1 MNYSLNNLLKQ
12 KSFFISITFSF
23 VIIMFVYFNFFKFD
37 KLNNFH
43 NVFILSLVLFFVLF
57 SFLTFFIVN
66 RISFFYQ
73 NYKLKKTGQELQKKI
88 LLIFATIV
96 MTPTLLIAFFS
107 IFIFDTALSGWFNK
121 KISTAISQSVEVA
134 NQYLEEHQSAM
145 RGDILE
151 LVNIINSNSNNLS
164 SDKIKFNKFL
174 DKYTLSHNLSE
185 AVIIDSIGNV
195 LAFSQFVFEY
205 TYADIPADYYNLAN
219 KNEIIISKEENSN
232 KLRAFI
238 KLSQFVDAYLL
249 ITRFVDER
257 VLNAIESTSIA
268 ASDYQSIELKTLDIK
283 ISFIVIFILITI
295 ILLLSSLI
303 IGLSIANR
311 LLNPITLL
319 IKGAEE
325 VGGGNLDYKIP
336 KSILS
341 KININEIKALAV
353 SFNLMISDL
362 KSNRVDLEYANDQL
376 DKRRKFSE
384 SVLSG
389 VYSGVIGLN
398 KNLEINLPNITASN
412 LLGISIE
419 KDYGKPII
427 EIVPEFKNLIN
438 LMLSLNQNVV
448 EEKISIIRDDKVLNL
463 ITRLVVQKSE
473 NTIIGYVIT
482 FDDVTN
488 LIAAQKMAAW
498 SDVARRIAHE
508 IKNPLTPIR
517 LSSERLI
524 KKLNNDSHINK
535 ELFKNSLTMINKQ
548 VDDIDH
554 LVNEFSSFARMPS
567 PKLKVINLSEIIFDF
582 IQPLIPSFP
591 YVVFKLDQPKKNA
604 LIMGDEKQIR
614 QACGNLIKNSYEN
627 IFLNK
632 IENGEICILFEVKN
646 SFVIVSINDN
656 GTGISK
662 SHISEITEPYFTT
675 KEGGTGLGLAIT
687 KKIIEDHNGTFLIK
701 SIKKPRLTSV
711 VFKIPLKNKVGK

>member
-412 LLGISIE
+412 LLGISIA

-438 LMLSLNQNVV
+438 LMLSLKQNVV

-524 KKLNNDSHINK
+524 KKLNNDSDINK

>member
-412 LLGISIE
+412 LLGLSIE

-438 LMLSLNQNVV
+438 LMLSLKQNVV

-711 VFKIPLKNKVGK
+711 VFKIPLKK

>member
-174 DKYTLSHNLSE
+174 DKYTLNHNLSE

-438 LMLSLNQNVV
+438 LMLSLKQNVI

>member
-412 LLGISIE
+412 LLGISIA

-438 LMLSLNQNVV
+438 LMLSLKQNVV

-591 YVVFKLDQPKKNA
+591 NVAIKLDQPKKNT

>member
-57 SFLTFFIVN
+57 TFLTFSIVN
-66 RISFFYQ
+66 RIYFFYQ

-268 ASDYQSIELKTLDIK
+268 ASDYQTIELKTLDIK

-412 LLGISIE
+412 LLGISIA

-438 LMLSLNQNVV
+438 LMLSLKQNVV

-711 VFKIPLKNKVGK
+711 VFKIPLKK

>member
-412 LLGISIE
+412 LLGISIA

-438 LMLSLNQNVV
+438 LMLSLKQNVI

>member
-412 LLGISIE
+412 LLGISIA

-438 LMLSLNQNVV
+438 LMLSLKQNVV

-701 SIKKPRLTSV
+701 STKKPRLTSV
-711 VFKIPLKNKVGK
+711 VFKIPLKK

>member
-341 KININEIKALAV
+341 KININEIKALAE

-412 LLGISIE
+412 LLGISIA

-438 LMLSLNQNVV
+438 LMLSLKQNVV

-591 YVVFKLDQPKKNA
+591 DVVIKLDQPKKNA

-701 SIKKPRLTSV
+701 STKKPRLTSV

>member
-1 MNYSLNNLLKQ
+1 
-12 KSFFISITFSF
+12 
-23 VIIMFVYFNFFKFD
+23 MFVYFNFFKFD

-295 ILLLSSLI
+295 ILLLSSMI

-412 LLGISIE
+412 LLGISIA

-438 LMLSLNQNVV
+438 LMLSLKQNVV

>member
-412 LLGISIE
+412 LLGISIA

-438 LMLSLNQNVV
+438 LMLSLKQNVV

-473 NTIIGYVIT
+473 STIIGYVIT

-701 SIKKPRLTSV
+701 STKKPRLTSV
-711 VFKIPLKNKVGK
+711 VFKIPLKK

>member
-412 LLGISIE
+412 LLGISIA

-438 LMLSLNQNVV
+438 LMLSLKQNVV

>member
-438 LMLSLNQNVV
+438 LMLSLKQNVV
-448 EEKISIIRDDKVLNL
+448 EEKISIIRDDKILNL

-591 YVVFKLDQPKKNA
+591 NVAIKLDQPKKNT

-662 SHISEITEPYFTT
+662 SHISDITEPYFTT

>member
-73 NYKLKKTGQELQKKI
+73 NYRLKKTGQELQKKI

-121 KISTAISQSVEVA
+121 KISTAISQSVGVA

-174 DKYTLSHNLSE
+174 DKYTLNHNLSE

-412 LLGISIE
+412 LLGISIA

-438 LMLSLNQNVV
+438 LMLSLKQNVV

-646 SFVIVSINDN
+646 SFAIVSINDN

-701 SIKKPRLTSV
+701 STKKPRLTSV

>member
-174 DKYTLSHNLSE
+174 DKYTLNQNLSE

-412 LLGISIE
+412 LLGISIA

-438 LMLSLNQNVV
+438 LMLSLKQNVV

>member
-438 LMLSLNQNVV
+438 LMLSLKQNVV

-591 YVVFKLDQPKKNA
+591 NVAIKLDQPKKNT

-627 IFLNK
+627 ISFNN

>member
-341 KININEIKALAV
+341 KININEIKDLAV
-353 SFNLMISDL
+353 SFNQMISDL

-398 KNLEINLPNITASN
+398 KNFEINLPNITASN
-412 LLGISIE
+412 LLGISIA

-438 LMLSLNQNVV
+438 LMLSLKQNVV

-591 YVVFKLDQPKKNA
+591 DAVIKIDQPKKNA

>member
-438 LMLSLNQNVV
+438 LMLSLKQNVV

-701 SIKKPRLTSV
+701 SSKKPRLTSV
-711 VFKIPLKNKVGK
+711 IFKIPLKK

>member
-303 IGLSIANR
+303 IGLNIANR

-438 LMLSLNQNVV
+438 LMLSLKQNVV

>member
-412 LLGISIE
+412 LLGISIA

-438 LMLSLNQNVV
+438 LMLSLKQNVI

-646 SFVIVSINDN
+646 SFAIVSINDN